1 MRERKTIFSKAK
13 NYHRAIKM
21 GNLISLYS
29 RSVDPDP
36 FESRMKAG
44 EEKWLDIGNV
54 PCEEDNTQN
63 MARKV
68 HSKNNMSK
76 HAGNVF
82 AIYHGLSH
90 KCAFILR

>member
-1 MRERKTIFSKAK
+1 MRKRKTIFSKAK

-36 FESRMKAG
+36 FESRTKAG
-44 EEKWLDIGNV
+44 EDKWLDIGSI

-68 HSKNNMSK
+68 RLKNNVSK
-76 HAGNVF
+76 HAGMFLLFTMVCLINVF
-82 AIYHGLSH
+82 V
-90 KCAFILR
+90 F